1 MSWKTKRVGAAECV
15 MAFPEVPTKLRPK
28 FDTRSFRTYTPN
40 KTQRFERSI
49 KAQWLSAVGDRWQD
63 FETEVRVYIEVQRP
77 LAKSNPK
84 YWAGRPDL
92 MKPDADNLAKVICD
106 SLNGLAYR
114 DDAQITQL
122 GVTFDPRTP
131 YSDECLVRVRVE
143 YYSERYEK
151 EAKRAPPPSRL
162 TSSRRPSRAAWPC
175 FSSRCSRTPQER
187 STSSSRPVEPSS

>member
-28 FDTRSFRTYTPN
+28 FDTRSFRTYTPS

-114 DDAQITQL
+114 DDCQITQL
-122 GVTFDPRTP
+122 GVTFDPRAP

-151 EAKRAPPPSRL
+151 EAK
-162 TSSRRPSRAAWPC
+162 
-175 FSSRCSRTPQER
+175 
-187 STSSSRPVEPSS
+187 

>member
-28 FDTRSFRTYTPN
+28 FDTKRFRTYTPD
-40 KTQRFERSI
+40 KTRHAEKSI
-49 KAQWLSAVGDRWQD
+49 KRQWEAAAGDRWKD
-63 FETEVRVYIEVQRP
+63 FATEVRVFIEVQRP

-114 DDAQITQL
+114 DDCQITQL

-131 YSDECLVRVRVE
+131 YSDECLIRVRVE
-143 YYSERYEK
+143 YYSEKYEK
-151 EAKRAPPPSRL
+151 EAR
-162 TSSRRPSRAAWPC
+162 
-175 FSSRCSRTPQER
+175 
-187 STSSSRPVEPSS
+187 